1 MKIQSLTYVKCNNVF
16 LCKEGSSSLINE
28 GHFFLE
34 VQLPWGLSKC
44 LRLKALTESFH
55 KGCQTYF
62 SLDSVRKSFYFCLQ
76 QKKTEKRERVA
87 CN

>member
-16 LCKEGSSSLINE
+16 LCKEGFTSLINE

-44 LRLKALTESFH
+44 LRLQALTESFH

-62 SLDSVRKSFYFCLQ
+62 SLDSVWKTFIFVCSKRKM
-76 QKKTEKRERVA
+76 KKEKG
-87 CN
+87 